1 MLDDLRELGLFSYA
15 EQSYLRLE
23 AMDLFERCLTEG
35 RPDVLET
42 FVEQQILQEPPR
54 LQLLQDI
61 AEDLHQR
68 LLSLREYHFDVRDR
82 VLCAL
87 RDDFRV
93 DIAPLV
99 AANALESYHRLQLN
113 EVLRTMRQQNP
124 NLSDQDE
131 GLLHNML
138 EASVEM
144 AAQLHGDITMTEHLH
159 RYITDWLGGLHVLAA
174 RQSWIANSDADP
186 NQRLH

>member
-1 MLDDLRELGLFSYA
+1 MLDDFRALGLFSYA

-35 RPDVLET
+35 RPDCLES
-42 FVEQQILQEPPR
+42 FVEQQIVQEPPR

-87 RDDFRV
+87 RDDFKV
-93 DIAPLV
+93 DIAPLFP
-99 AANALESYHRLQLN
+99 ANALDTYHLMQLN
-113 EVLRTMRQQNP
+113 DALYAMRQQNP
-124 NLSDQDE
+124 KLTDQDE
-131 GLLHNML
+131 ELLRNML

-144 AAQLHGDITMTEHLH
+144 AAQLYGDIMMTEHLH
-159 RYITDWLGGLHVLAA
+159 RYLLDWLGGLHVLAA
-174 RQSWIANSDADP
+174 RCSWTANSDTNA
-186 NQRLH
+186 NQSLH

>member
-1 MLDDLRELGLFSYA
+1 LDDLRELGLFSYA

-35 RPDVLET
+35 KPDCLEA
-42 FVEQQILQEPPR
+42 FVEQQIVQEPPR

-87 RDDFRV
+87 RDDFKV
-93 DIAPLV
+93 NIAPLV
-99 AANALESYHRLQLN
+99 PANALESYHLIQLN
-113 EVLRTMRQQNP
+113 EAIYSMRQQNP
-124 NLSDQDE
+124 NLTDQDE

-159 RYITDWLGGLHVLAA
+159 RYIIDWLGGLHVLAA
-174 RQSWIANSDADP
+174 RRSWRENSDTNP
-186 NQRLH
+186 NQNLH